1 MATVSW
7 WVRRAAIAAACGLGV
22 AGLTL
27 PVAHAAD
34 LQTFVVDSTGDQT
47 DLRLDGV
54 CDAGG
59 VCTLR
64 AALQEAS
71 VASSAAR
78 VEFALPGSSVST
90 IAVGSALPVLSNPAG
105 VTVDGFSQ
113 PGASPNTAAVGSNAV
128 IKVEVRGVGA
138 AGHYGFRLSGPNNV
152 VRGLAIFDFKSS
164 VVISGSA
171 AQNNAVVGSH
181 ICTDAA
187 GQFKSQFS
195 NAGASGILINGGAN
209 RNSVGVSADH
219 VTGTAVDPA
228 DRNVV
233 SGCAHRGVLI
243 SFAGAT
249 FNRVQNNIIG
259 LTPDGSA
266 ALPNRAHGVD
276 VNYAAQDTLIG
287 GYGPGEGN
295 VISGNRQSGIE
306 ISHGNANRR
315 NNVIGNFIGT
325 DLSGT
330 QAPAY
335 AANGTASGKA
345 ALRLEGE
352 KNCEPCAPNAGFSL
366 VENNVIV
373 GNVGGGMLIDKG
385 QQRNVVRNNWIGV
398 FPDGTP
404 AGNAGYAIRIEQGA
418 VNNTIGPNNTIA
430 HNGAGIQMLATGSE
444 PPSSYRLAPTG
455 NTITGN
461 VIYGHPKLGI
471 DLEPLNQVNINGK
484 GADDVQ
490 GKVQA
495 PVIDGVADGTVTV
508 TACPSCTVEVFL
520 ADGNEIEPGYTLAN
534 FGEGKAYLGSATAG
548 PDGVAAVAVGA
559 ALPDDQIVLLSATST
574 DDVGNTS
581 EFSRAFEF
589 DPSVAPPPPP
599 PAETVSTR
607 LSVRVG
613 STSVAVGEAVV
624 VSGEL
629 ADRDTSEGL
638 SGLPVK
644 VFAVDP
650 GDGSRELV
658 ETVLTDNQGR
668 FSVEVVPSA
677 DSRFQADFG
686 PQLPY
691 YYFARSPVSPV
702 VSVVDP
708 ATPPAETVSTRL
720 SVGVG
725 STSVAVGEAVVVS
738 GELADRDTSEGLSGL
753 PVKVFA
759 VDPGDG
765 SRELVETVV
774 TDNQGR
780 FSVEVVPSAD
790 SRFQADFGPQLP
802 YYYFARSS
810 PSAVVTFGA
819 QNG

>member
-1 MATVSW
+1 MSISTRSSAALLASVLLVGGLAVTPAVAAPEVTFTVNS
-7 WVRRAAIAAACGLGV
+7 VGD
-22 AGLTL
+22 
-27 PVAHAAD
+27 AAD
-34 LQTFVVDSTGDQT
+34 S
-47 DLRLDGV
+47 RIDGV
-54 CDAGG
+54 CSAGG

-490 GKVQA
+490 NKVQA
-495 PVIDGVADGTVTV
+495 PVITQSSPSKVTID
-508 TACPSCTVEVFL
+508 TCAGCTVEVFL
-520 ADGNEIEPGYTLAN
+520 TDQTALIPGFSLNN
-534 FGEGKAYLGSATAG
+534 FGESPRYLGTVKADASGTAVLALDPSSLTAASSVISATTTDAAG
-548 PDGVAAVAVGA
+548 
-559 ALPDDQIVLLSATST
+559 S
-574 DDVGNTS
+574 TS
-581 EFSRAFEF
+581 EFSKN
-589 DPSVAPPPPP
+589 S
-599 PAETVSTR
+599 
-607 LSVRVG
+607 L
-613 STSVAVGEAVV
+613 
-624 VSGEL
+624 
-629 ADRDTSEGL
+629 
-638 SGLPVK
+638 VK
-644 VFAVDP
+644 
-650 GDGSRELV
+650 
-658 ETVLTDNQGR
+658 
-668 FSVEVVPSA
+668 
-677 DSRFQADFG
+677 
-686 PQLPY
+686 
-691 YYFARSPVSPV
+691 
-702 VSVVDP
+702 
-708 ATPPAETVSTRL
+708 
-720 SVGVG
+720 
-725 STSVAVGEAVVVS
+725 
-738 GELADRDTSEGLSGL
+738 
-753 PVKVFA
+753 
-759 VDPGDG
+759 
-765 SRELVETVV
+765 
-774 TDNQGR
+774 
-780 FSVEVVPSAD
+780 
-790 SRFQADFGPQLP
+790 
-802 YYYFARSS
+802 
-810 PSAVVTFGA
+810 
-819 QNG
+819 